1 MNINMYAILILVG
14 MAFFILS
21 FFVKNKEDRF
31 IVTIMSALSS
41 FVMAACSC
49 WVELVTNEG
58 IVINISEAYALGL
71 TFFFMAIVQF
81 LRAFYV
87 SYEQLDGEYK

>member
-1 MNINMYAILILVG
+1 MYAILIMVG

-31 IVTIMSALSS
+31 IVTIMSALSA
-41 FVMAACSC
+41 FVMAASST
-49 WVELVTNEG
+49 WVELVTNDG
-58 IVINISEAYALGL
+58 ITINVSEAYALGL
-71 TFFFMAIVQF
+71 SFFFVAMVQF

-87 SYEQLDGEYK
+87 SYENLDGDYK